1 MTDSAPQTKLLLVE
15 DNEMNRDMLTRR
27 LQRRGFQVIP
37 ALDGEAALS
46 VARESSPDLILMD
59 IGLPGKNGWDAT
71 RSLKHDPRTRQIPIV
86 ALTAHALSSDR
97 EQALAAGCDAFET
110 KPVEID
116 RLLRTIESLLSARKG
131 TYGI

>member
-37 ALDGEAALS
+37 ALDGETALS